1 DRPLY
6 PNHVNRMSKWIHI
19 HQDRCRTGVGN
30 GQSRGDETVSRG
42 NDLVA
47 RSNVIRS
54 ESQLQCR
61 SAGIH
66 ADGVLNFAESR
77 KFLLEKAHFP
87 PQDEVRF
94 LDYSGR
100 RLIDFGSD
108 RAVLSAEI
116 NEGYL

>member
-1 DRPLY
+1 
-6 PNHVNRMSKWIHI
+6 MGKWIHI
-19 HQDRCRTGVGN
+19 HQDRCRAGVGN
-30 GQSRGDETVSRG
+30 SQSRGDETVSG
-42 NDLVA
+42 SNDLVA
-47 RSNVIRS
+47 GSDVVRS

-66 ADGVLNFAESR
+66 ADRVLNFAESC
-77 KFLLEKAHFP
+77 KFLLEKAHLP

-108 RAVLSAEI
+108 RTVLSA
-116 NEGYL
+116 